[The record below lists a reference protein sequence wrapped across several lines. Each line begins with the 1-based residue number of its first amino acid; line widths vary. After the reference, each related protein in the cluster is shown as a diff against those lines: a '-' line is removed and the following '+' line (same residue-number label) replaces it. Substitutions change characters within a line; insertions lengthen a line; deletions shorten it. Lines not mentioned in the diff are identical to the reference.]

1 MNAKGV
7 STLKI
12 CEQKLNYLNYS
23 SRTRDN
29 YLSHIGR
36 FLKSQEKSALH
47 LNSQDFQSYLDS
59 YKFTSVS
66 QQNQVINAIR
76 FLYKFGLDKKY
87 DKVSFKRPK
96 SEKKLPKVVDGE
108 FIKSQLSKIENIKH
122 RAILTL
128 TYSVGLRVSEIVNL
142 KIEDIDSKRMIIQIK
157 NAKGRKDR
165 LVPLSPNVLN
175 LLRDY
180 FKQYRPV
187 EYLFNGQTTNQ
198 YSIGSCQQIYKKYI
212 DVNSSIHT
220 LRHSSFTNLLEN
232 GTDLRTIQ
240 KIAGHSNVKTT
251 EIYTHVSNQV
261 LSKVNLP
268 I

>member
-1 MNAKGV
+1 MNEKGLP
-7 STLKI
+7 TLKI

-23 SRTRDN
+23 PRTKEN
-29 YLSHIGR
+29 YLGHIGR
-36 FLKSQEKSALH
+36 FITSQTKSAAH
-47 LNSQDFQSYLDS
+47 LNSKDFQSYLDN
-59 YKFTSVS
+59 YQFTSIS
-66 QQNQVINAIR
+66 QQNQVINSIR

-96 SEKKLPKVVDGE
+96 SEKKLPRVIDGE
-108 FIKSQLSKIENIKH
+108 FIKERLGKIDNIKH

-232 GTDLRTIQ
+232 GTDLRIIQ

-251 EIYTHVSNQV
+251 EIYTHVSNQI
-261 LSKVNLP
+261 LQKVNLP

>member
-1 MNAKGV
+1 MKK
-7 STLKI
+7 TDYYKI
-12 CEQKLNYLNYS
+12 CEQKLKYLNYS
-23 SRTRDN
+23 DRTAEC
-29 YLSHIGR
+29 YLSYIKQ
-36 FLKSQEKSALH
+36 FLDRIEIPPTRLG
-47 LNSQDFQSYLDS
+47 SQDFQTYLDN

-76 FLYKFGLDKKY
+76 FLYKYGLDKKY

-96 SEKKLPKVVDGE
+96 SEKKLPRVIDGE
-108 FIKSQLSKIENIKH
+108 FIKERLSKIDNIKH
-122 RAILTL
+122 KAILTL
-128 TYSVGLRVSEIVNL
+128 TYSVGLRVSEVVNL
-142 KIEDIDSKRMIIQIK
+142 KIEDIDSKRMLIQIK

-175 LLRDY
+175 LLREY

-187 EYLFNGQTTNQ
+187 EYLFNGQLTNR

-212 DVNSSIHT
+212 DKNSSIHT

-232 GTDLRTIQ
+232 GTDLRIIQ
-240 KIAGHSNVKTT
+240 KIAGHSSSKTT
-251 EIYTHVSNQV
+251 EIYTHVSNAI
-261 LSKVNLP
+261 LSKINLP